1 MGLVRRNAEP
11 RTPEAVAEA
20 PSVET
25 LLSRLDDPDPECRRE
40 AALGL
45 DGVAEAISALLTR
58 VGVEPEP
65 AVRDAVLTTLA
76 AQDTTAVACVL
87 AGHLASDDA
96 GLRTAVAETM
106 AAMPRS
112 VPALVPGLIADPDHD
127 VRVMTAMVLA
137 DLRHPEALSWLA
149 AMIAD
154 DPHPNVV
161 TAAIDAILPLAGA
174 EHVAL
179 LEAAMRRFPDD
190 PFLRFTV
197 EKALPRLTGTSQ

>member
-11 RTPEAVAEA
+11 EPPEAAAEA

-25 LLSRLDDPDPECRRE
+25 LLEQLEDLEPECRRE

-45 DGVAEAISALLTR
+45 DGVARAVPALLR
-58 VGVEPEP
+58 RAGVETEP

-76 AQDTTAVACVL
+76 AQDTEPVASGL
-87 AGHLASDDA
+87 AEFLASDDA
-96 GLRTAVAETM
+96 GLRTAAAEAM
-106 AAMPRS
+106 ATMPRS
-112 VPALVPGLIADPDHD
+112 VPALVPALIADPDHD

-137 DLRHPEALSWLA
+137 DLHHPESQSWLA
-149 AMIAD
+149 TMISN

-161 TAAIDAILPLAGA
+161 TSAIDALLPSAGP
-174 EHVAL
+174 EHVPL

-197 EKALPRLTGTSQ
+197 EKAMPRLIGTSR